1 MPAAIRTIAVAW
13 TIIPR
18 ADVSPSLNARHTTPA
33 EVAIQFLGI
42 AHGVPVVQ
50 PGHGAG
56 AGHVGQYTVAPSGI
70 R

>member
-1 MPAAIRTIAVAW
+1 MVA
-13 TIIPR
+13 
-18 ADVSPSLNARHTTPA
+18 SPVTSNARIVTVIGMSLNLGAFCAEAMPA
-33 EVAIQFLGI
+33 EVPIQFLGI